1 MLYPENKNWKHRK
14 KNNISTCSSQE
25 VAPMKITYKTNNEVF
40 NMLSNVEERTPS
52 ENDTLAYVEKFLK
65 YDKDADL
72 KQLYND
78 ISKVHKLPREAIVK
92 IIDIKPS
99 STEELMAILNSY
111 NVAADNK
118 VLDSILDILRV
129 L

>member
-1 MLYPENKNWKHRK
+1 MLHSENKNRKHRK
-14 KNNISTCSSQE
+14 KNNICTCSSQE
-25 VAPMKITYKTNNEVF
+25 VNSMKITYKTNNEVY
-40 NMLSNVEERTPS
+40 NMLMEIEDRTPN

-65 YDKDADL
+65 YSKDTDM

-78 ISKVHKLPREAIVK
+78 ISKIHKLPKEAIIK

-99 STEELMAILNSY
+99 TPEELMAILNSY
-111 NVAADNK
+111 SVTVDDK
-118 VLDSILDILRV
+118 VLDSILDILKV

>member
-1 MLYPENKNWKHRK
+1 
-14 KNNISTCSSQE
+14 
-25 VAPMKITYKTNNEVF
+25 MKITYKTNNEVY
-40 NMLSNVEERTPS
+40 NMLIEIEDRTPN

-65 YDKDADL
+65 YSKDTDM

-78 ISKVHKLPREAIVK
+78 ISKIHKLPKEAIIK

-99 STEELMAILNSY
+99 TPEELMAILNSY
-111 NVAADNK
+111 SVTVDNK
-118 VLDSILDILRV
+118 VLDSILDILKV

>member
-1 MLYPENKNWKHRK
+1 
-14 KNNISTCSSQE
+14 
-25 VAPMKITYKTNNEVF
+25 MKITYKTNNEVYDI
-40 NMLSNVEERTPS
+40 LSSMEERTPN

-65 YDKDADL
+65 YDKDTDF
-72 KQLYND
+72 KQLYNE
-78 ISKVHKLPREAIVK
+78 ISKVHKLSRETIMK

-111 NVAADNK
+111 SISADNK

>member
-1 MLYPENKNWKHRK
+1 MLYPENKNWKYRK

>member
-1 MLYPENKNWKHRK
+1 
-14 KNNISTCSSQE
+14 
-25 VAPMKITYKTNNEVF
+25 MKITYKTNNEVF

-72 KQLYND
+72 KQIYND